1 MERYL
6 QLQDLDLGHRLDPEV
21 LLSLGEQAA
30 RMHAY
35 DGRDLTEAVLEVVGG
50 KALNPAHVSRVV
62 ETANQKAYLFLYD
75 MSTGPTR
82 VVRFKGGPARI
93 FEILDQVFGGGDKN
107 ADENA
112 DEEEPDMT
120 RKAAGLDFLVAPS
133 TPTGEMS
140 KAASAAPRKAHLF
153 NTNGGRM
160 YVYEQVKTAAEAAAQ
175 DVAGLTARLAE
186 SADTLVKLASE
197 AMKEGYTP
205 PQIARV
211 MWGRPKP
218 TVEEMREHTKQ
229 AAWQAVV
236 TTMAKLGQN
245 IKLSSIPW
253 DRTPAKFHP
262 LTIATGLFAKTAVD
276 LWKKTAEADELQA
289 MLAIVRRKMEV
300 QS

>member
-1 MERYL
+1 
-6 QLQDLDLGHRLDPEV
+6 
-21 LLSLGEQAA
+21 
-30 RMHAY
+30 MHAY

-205 PQIARV
+205 PQIVRV

>member
-6 QLQDLDLGHRLDPEV
+6 QLQDQDLGHRLDPEV

-30 RMHAY
+30 RMHAH
-35 DGRDLTEAVLEVVGG
+35 DGRDLTEAVLEVVEG

-62 ETANQKAYLFLYD
+62 ETAYQKAYLFLYD
-75 MSTGPTR
+75 MSAGPTR

-93 FEILDQVFGGGDKN
+93 FEILDQVFGGGN
-107 ADENA
+107 ENA
-112 DEEEPDMT
+112 DEEEPEMT

-133 TPTGEMS
+133 VPTGGMS

-153 NTNGGRM
+153 NTDGGRV

-205 PQIARV
+205 PQIVRV
-211 MWGRPKP
+211 MWGGPCP
-218 TVEEMREHTKQ
+218 TRDEMRDDMTKR
-229 AAWQAVV
+229 AAWQAVT

-245 IKLSSIPW
+245 VNLEAIPW
-253 DRTPAKFHP
+253 DRTPTKFHP
-262 LTIATGLFAKTAVD
+262 LTIATGLFAKTAAD

-289 MLAIVRRKMEV
+289 MLVGVRRKMGV
-300 QS
+300 RS